1 MSDSPAPDRS
11 AAPDYE
17 RELALALA
25 CADEWQAH
33 ARQLAHQFA
42 QALASLGDIRLPD
55 AVAPP
60 HDRQTLATL
69 GSLYLVN
76 ELEGLIQ
83 AAEKLVALWASGAIQ
98 VHLPRLEPLLAK
110 AWKERHLRLSRD
122 ERQHLLALAFNPQEF
137 APAMQRLCGALT
149 ALADN
154 AQRHDVREEVG
165 LQQAAEAVLELAALR
180 LAGAPTVAGADLV
193 AQLREAT
200 QWLGDRALQLALG
213 AHDMVS
219 LARAC
224 LVTEPALA
232 AGLGA
237 ALDRARG
244 GSVVLQWIATHAA
257 TGFAVDPRDA
267 GLQTVIAAAE
277 RWLLAAPAVAAP
289 TASAAML
296 PTIAGAG
303 ATAPAPS
310 IAAW

>member
-1 MSDSPAPDRS
+1 MSDPLAPDKS
-11 AAPDYE
+11 AAPDFE
-17 RELALALA
+17 NELALALA

-33 ARQLAHQFA
+33 ARQLAHQLA

-55 AVAPP
+55 AVVPP
-60 HDRQTLATL
+60 RDRQTLATL

-83 AAEKLVALWASGAIQ
+83 ATEKLVALWASGALQ
-98 VHLPRLEPLLAK
+98 VHLPKLEPLLAK

-154 AQRHDVREEVG
+154 AQQHDMREEVG
-165 LQQAAEAVLELAALR
+165 LQQAAEAVLELAAMR
-180 LAGAPTVAGADLV
+180 LAGAPTVASAELID
-193 AQLREAT
+193 QLREAT
-200 QWLGDRALQLALG
+200 QWLGDRGLQLALG
-213 AHDMVS
+213 THDLVS

-257 TGFAVDPRDA
+257 TGFAVDPRDS
-267 GLQTVIAAAE
+267 GLQAVIAAAE
-277 RWLLAAPAVAAP
+277 RWLLATPAAVTP
-289 TASAAML
+289 TAPAAML
-296 PTIAGAG
+296 PTIAGA
-303 ATAPAPS
+303 TAAPPL
-310 IAAW
+310 AAW